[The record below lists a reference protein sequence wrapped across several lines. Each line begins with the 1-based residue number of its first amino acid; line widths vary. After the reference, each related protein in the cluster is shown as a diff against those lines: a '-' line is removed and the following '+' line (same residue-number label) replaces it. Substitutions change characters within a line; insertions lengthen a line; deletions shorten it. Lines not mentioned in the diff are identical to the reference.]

1 MDEIYVLCFSNPLIW
16 FQILMQ
22 HNLLSRGFHMLC
34 FCFCMLIYQWRFF
47 PQEYAGMSPACFE
60 VIMAISSQN
69 FAIYW
74 LRREKKRNSK
84 ILRKYLA
91 TNMHQYMM
99 VILSS
104 WDLFALLS
112 RNVQLQPPC
121 CFVCTHMFDPRSKSI
136 MLILN
141 HLGPRR
147 TPRDS
152 CTRLPLGDQPPC
164 SAHSIA
170 TILQN
175 CTQIH

>member
-1 MDEIYVLCFSNPLIW
+1 MLCFS
-16 FQILMQ
+16 
-22 HNLLSRGFHMLC
+22 
-34 FCFCMLIYQWRFF
+34 FCMLSMKVFF
-47 PQEYAGMSPACFE
+47 PQEHAGMSLACFCLKLSWPK
-60 VIMAISSQN
+60 VHRPLQFASIDCGMKRKGTLKSYVNISPQICTNIWWSSS
-69 FAIYW
+69 AAGIC
-74 LRREKKRNSK
+74 LRFWVAS
-84 ILRKYLA
+84 
-91 TNMHQYMM
+91 
-99 VILSS
+99 
-104 WDLFALLS
+104 
-112 RNVQLQPPC
+112 VQLQPPC
-121 CFVCTHMFDPRSKSI
+121 CVACTHMFDPRSKSI